1 MLLAMMNIQDI
12 NSETFISFGHHKS
25 FPWWNFYPFFPYGKS
40 LRIFNIRIKSYQSF
54 HIFTLFLSL
63 VIKFLSRFVNWIQ
76 VFRQR
81 VECIFKCKYHTSAMC
96 RVQVSNQYHN
106 SLTVTVLP
114 SKNLSL
120 RIMNILLNFSPLTK
134 KGFSSFLLKMINTS
148 IFSS

>member
-1 MLLAMMNIQDI
+1 MIKFISWINQVNHKVLVIVKIWFHVLYNITSLFMLLTMMNIQDI

-81 VECIFKCKYHTSAMC
+81 VECIFKCKYQTSAMC

-106 SLTVTVLP
+106 SFTVTV
-114 SKNLSL
+114 
-120 RIMNILLNFSPLTK
+120 
-134 KGFSSFLLKMINTS
+134 
-148 IFSS
+148 